1 MFPENVIQQA
11 ERDAAAARLAD
22 PNRNPFQRAQDFLRT
37 RLRDLTAKPAT
48 KPLTSQQQVQADAD
62 AAARYSRKL
71 QKAKNIKRLT
81 DIRKAGTNIPLSGLG
96 LALGAGGVIGK
107 FMEDN
112 FDVYDGGSGRGAG
125 RSAFAASPEEV
136 STGKYRSR
144 REGLENV
151 YPERA
156 TPSYQSRREGLEN
169 VYPERYESN
178 VEETKPTP
186 TPEIASTFSS
196 PFNVEINF
204 EDFKNPSTDYL
215 PGYKES
221 DFRPGYRE
229 NPLTAGSMKGDHKFI
244 NPRQKAIMARE
255 ELTERSRERKAAEA
269 FSESIGTKDLFKPD
283 EFAKGTEIFEKGFLN
298 NPDNF
303 DYPGLFDPNTRTG
316 I

>member
-1 MFPENVIQQA
+1 MEYLRPKVDSQGNVYGYEYDIFGQA
-11 ERDAAAARLAD
+11 G
-22 PNRNPFQRAQDFLRT
+22 DFLKS
-37 RLRDLTAKPAT
+37 RLGEMFSPAPTSRGSLINKDGSIGVDKPQPY
-48 KPLTSQQQVQADAD
+48 K
-62 AAARYSRKL
+62 
-71 QKAKNIKRLT
+71 
-81 DIRKAGTNIPLSGLG
+81 
-96 LALGAGGVIGK
+96 
-107 FMEDN
+107 
-112 FDVYDGGSGRGAG
+112 
-125 RSAFAASPEEV
+125 
-136 STGKYRSR
+136 SR
-144 REGLENV
+144 REGLETV

-186 TPEIASTFSS
+186 TPTPETASTFSS

-204 EDFKNPSTDYL
+204 EDFRNPSTAYL

-244 NPRQKAIMARE
+244 NPRQKAIMASK
-255 ELTERSRERKAAEA
+255 ELTERRRERKAVEA
-269 FSESIGTKDLFKPD
+269 FSDSIGTKGSFKPD

-298 NPDNF
+298 NADNF
-303 DYPGLFDPNTRTG
+303 DYHGLFDPSTRTG

>member
-1 MFPENVIQQA
+1 MSAHFYPTPEPNPIKINPDGSQSPNPRYQGPNPYRKGADGKLTRIKPVKPVTPAGLGILKLL
-11 ERDAAAARLAD
+11 RSLGAAIPPLGAASLGAYGAYALAG
-22 PNRNPFQRAQDFLRT
+22 
-37 RLRDLTAKPAT
+37 
-48 KPLTSQQQVQADAD
+48 S
-62 AAARYSRKL
+62 
-71 QKAKNIKRLT
+71 
-81 DIRKAGTNIPLSGLG
+81 AGTSGAAKMSGLG
-96 LALGAGGVIGK
+96 IGGKDGLDGDAPTYPTPLNSIGK
-107 FMEDN
+107 
-112 FDVYDGGSGRGAG
+112 Y
-125 RSAFAASPEEV
+125 
-136 STGKYRSR
+136 KSR

-151 YPERA
+151 YPDRF
-156 TPSYQSRREGLEN
+156 TPSYKSRREGLEN

-178 VEETKPTP
+178 IEETKSTQTPTP

-196 PFNVEINF
+196 PLSSDFEVNFNDLGNT
-204 EDFKNPSTDYL
+204 STDYL

-221 DFRPGYRE
+221 MFLPGYRE

-269 FSESIGTKDLFKPD
+269 FRESIGTKDLFKPD